1 MAKSSS
7 QSNGSLAIRGN
18 LETFSLIW
26 LDHNVNTR
34 NENERIEQDL
44 RKAINHLIKFEDEQ
58 DCQNYIE
65 ERLEED
71 RLILILNGLSSYT
84 LVPRIHPLPQVYS
97 IYIDCTST
105 PVNQEWIHK
114 FSKVK

>member
-1 MAKSSS
+1 MTKSSS
-7 QSNGSLAIRGN
+7 QSNGSPTIRGN

-26 LDHNVNTR
+26 LDHNTNNS

-44 RKAINHLIKFEDEQ
+44 RKVINHLIKFEDEQ
-58 DCQNYIE
+58 ECQKYIE

-71 RLILILNGLSSYT
+71 RLILILHDLSSYT
-84 LVPRIHPLPQVYS
+84 LVPRIHQLPQVYS